1 MHRAFRLGR
10 SFAALAVVMVVGA
23 ACVSGGSSTNNTNN
37 GGNGGTN
44 CTQPIKIGLLAP
56 FSGIAAS
63 VGRNMGE
70 GVTIASTELNAAGGV
85 LGCQIQIV
93 QRDDEFDPAK
103 DAQGARELI
112 DQEHVQA
119 IVGPAGTTNW
129 LAIRQIVDQAHVLD
143 FPIVTDP
150 TLQQQVD
157 PYTFR
162 IMIPDA
168 IEIGPIVDYAV
179 KNFAKVAV
187 IAEDDQ
193 TGHSQIKQVQ
203 TEMAKKGKSVA
214 DVEQFD
220 TNGLDYTPQV
230 LKLKQSGA
238 TAVVLGTHIG
248 PYAARVLN
256 AAASIGYHP
265 QWLGLAGMTSY
276 TVADLAQQN
285 VVGMI
290 FVAPANPIVSGE
302 GVSTNEKKF
311 LGEYRKCC
319 FPDGIRSETGAN
331 KMIGAAFLTYDGLKM
346 WAQAAGKAN
355 SLSPDAVD
363 KVFND
368 GFTFGPADSSA
379 SLTWSYT
386 QNDHE
391 GFHAHDAWFY
401 QWVKDKNGIEYK
413 FLGDAN
419 KLAGVSG

>member
-1 MHRAFRLGR
+1 MHGAFRLGR
-10 SFAALAVVMVVGA
+10 SIVALSVVIIVGA
-23 ACVSGGSSTNNTNN
+23 ACVSSSGGGGGGGGGGGSTS
-37 GGNGGTN
+37 

-70 GVTIASTELNAAGGV
+70 GISIAANELNAAGGV
-85 LGCQIQIV
+85 NGCQVTIV

-103 DAQGARELI
+103 DAQGARELV

-119 IVGPAGTTNW
+119 IIGPAGTTNW
-129 LAIRQIVDQAHVLD
+129 LAMRQIIDQAHVVD

-150 TLQQQVD
+150 TLQQNVD

-168 IEIGPIVDYAV
+168 IEVGPLVDYGI
-179 KNFAKVAV
+179 KYFSKVAM

-193 TGHSQIKQVQ
+193 TGHSQIKQVEA
-203 TEMAKKGKSVA
+203 EMAKKGKKLV

-220 TNGLDYTPQV
+220 TNGLDYTPQA

-238 TAVVLGTHIG
+238 TAVILGSHIG

-256 AAASIGYHP
+256 AASAIGYHP

-276 TVADLAQQN
+276 TVADLARDQ

-290 FVAPANPIVSGE
+290 FVAPANPIVAGV
-302 GVSTNEKKF
+302 GVSPNERKF
-311 LGEYRKCC
+311 LAEYRQCC
-319 FPDGIRSETGAN
+319 FPDGIRSEVGAN

-346 WAQAAGKAN
+346 WAQAADKAGSN
-355 SLSPDAVD
+355 DATEVD

-386 QNDHE
+386 ATDHD
-391 GFHAHDAWFY
+391 GFHATDAWFY
-401 QWVKDKNGIEYK
+401 KWVKDKNGIEYK

-419 KLAGVSG
+419 KLAG

>member
-10 SFAALAVVMVVGA
+10 SFAALSMVMIVGA
-23 ACVSGGSSTNNTNN
+23 ACVSGGGN
-37 GGNGGTN
+37 GGGGGNNNQGTN
-44 CTQPIKIGLLAP
+44 CTTPIKIGLLAP

-70 GVTIASTELNAAGGV
+70 GLTIAANELNADKGV
-85 LGCQIQIV
+85 LGCQVQIV

-119 IVGPAGTTNW
+119 IIGPAGTTNW
-129 LAIRQIVDQAHVLD
+129 LAIRQVVDQAHVLD

-150 TLQQQVD
+150 TLQQHVD
-157 PYTFR
+157 PWTFR

-168 IEIGPIVDYAV
+168 IEIAPLVDYAV
-179 KNFAKVAV
+179 KKFSKIAV

-203 TEMAKKGKSVA
+203 QEMAKQGKPLA

-256 AAASIGYHP
+256 AASAIGYHP

-276 TVADLAQQN
+276 TVADLARDQ

-302 GVSTNEKKF
+302 GVSANEKSF
-311 LGEYRKCC
+311 LTEYKKCC
-319 FPDGIRSETGAN
+319 FPDGIRSEVGAN

-346 WAQAAGKAN
+346 WAQAADKAGSN
-355 SLSPDAVD
+355 DATEVD

-386 QNDHE
+386 ATDHD
-391 GFHAHDAWFY
+391 GFHATDAWFY
-401 QWVKDKNGIEYK
+401 KWVKDKNGI
-413 FLGDAN
+413 
-419 KLAGVSG
+419 